1 MFKNCK
7 LSARTA
13 GGALPGVSLDD
24 KQSEIDDSF
33 PNIFEQ
39 NFFSPSEIWDY
50 ESKHERP
57 AWPAG
62 CLLWHAHA
70 LKTNFNLGEKGSAD
84 VDISDSVSTT

>member
-24 KQSEIDDSF
+24 KQSEIDVSF

-39 NFFSPSEIWDY
+39 DFFSPSEIWDY
-50 ESKHERP
+50 ESKH
-57 AWPAG
+57 
-62 CLLWHAHA
+62 
-70 LKTNFNLGEKGSAD
+70 
-84 VDISDSVSTT
+84 